1 MAGDVKAAQELVA
14 SMGGMFDRSAVVR
27 WGALKDKA
35 TGRERQLIQWM
46 SEAFHPMV
54 RTEEDRRWLAAF
66 LSGMPMDDAQAS
78 ARADAE
84 DEDEQPAAA
93 EGGIDWAN
101 VASEA
106 RTMMDLNRTAMENW
120 QDGEQKGK
128 QKPEDG

>member
-1 MAGDVKAAQELVA
+1 MAGNVKAAQELVA
-14 SMGGMFDRSAVVR
+14 SMGGTFDRSAVVR

-66 LSGMPMDDAQAS
+66 LSGMPMDDAQAP